1 VKDMSEKVVINA
13 VLREGRGKN
22 DSGRLRAAGKVPMV
36 VYGKGGDSVSVV
48 ATLADVAKLLRT
60 EGGSKSTFTIAIEGG
75 ETSQVT
81 FQDRQICPIKGKLKH
96 ADLVRV

>member
-1 VKDMSEKVVINA
+1 MSEKVVINA
-13 VLREGRGKN
+13 ILREGRGKN

-48 ATLADVAKLLRT
+48 AVLSDMAKLIRS
-60 EGGSKSTFTIAIEGG
+60 EGGTTSTFTIAVEGG
-75 ETSQVT
+75 ETAQVR
-81 FQDRQICPIKGKLKH
+81 FQDRQVCPIKGKLKH